1 MLTPCRPLSG
11 ALWNKRL
18 KAGGKT
24 MEATGLRSILTR
36 IAVGLAALCLAQQ
49 ALAVPSFARQTGLA
63 CNACHTVAP
72 QLNAFGRFFK
82 LHGYV
87 LGPDK
92 LSGGSSELSIDK
104 FPPLSAMIILSDSQT
119 SKAQP
124 DSAVA
129 GAGAQNGTVAFP
141 QQLSMF

>member
-1 MLTPCRPLSG
+1 MRNSNPNGYIWR
-11 ALWNKRL
+11 ALL
-18 KAGGKT
+18 LI
-24 MEATGLRSILTR
+24 AT
-36 IAVGLAALCLAQQ
+36 LCFSSQT
-49 ALAVPSFARQTGLA
+49 LAVPSFARQTGLA

-141 QQLSMF
+141 QQLSMFYAGAIGEHMGAFAQI